1 MPITRSIFIISLAV
15 AGAIGAGLMALVEPS
30 HGKTVERHVTV
41 VQAAAQETNLG
52 LSAQQIY
59 KREAPGVV
67 VVTDTQGQKVVNPL
81 DPFGAPTTENASVL
95 GSGFVISKN
104 GDILTNAHV
113 VLGGKNVRV
122 GFSNGQTFP
131 ATVVGTDPS
140 TDVAVVKVN
149 VPPRVLHPLPLGN
162 SAKVQPGS
170 PVVAIG
176 NPLGQDRTITSGI
189 VSAVSRQIQSLKQ
202 GVSIYG
208 AIQTDAA
215 INHGNSGGPLI
226 DADGQVIG
234 ITSQIL
240 TGSQS
245 ESAGSIGIGFAIP
258 INTAKQIAQELI
270 DNGKATHTYL
280 GIEGV
285 ELSSQLTNAL
295 NLKLPYGV
303 LITKV
308 VPGSPA
314 AKAGLKGGT
323 TTATINGQ
331 PLPLGGDVITAV
343 DGHPIKNFGTL
354 VQTIA
359 HKHSGDTI
367 SLTVYRGTTARTVTV
382 TLANETS

>member
-1 MPITRSIFIISLAV
+1 MAITRPIFIISLAV
-15 AGAIGAGLMALVEPS
+15 AAAIGAGLMVLVEPG

-95 GSGFVISKN
+95 GSGFVFSKS

-140 TDVAVVKVN
+140 TDVAVVKVS
-149 VPPRVLHPLPLGN
+149 VPPALLHPLPLGN

-226 DADGQVIG
+226 DADGEVIG

-314 AKAGLKGGT
+314 AKAGLEAGT

-343 DGHPIKNFGTL
+343 DGHPIRDFGTL

-367 SLTVYRGTTARTVTV
+367 SLTVYRGATPRTVTV

>member
-1 MPITRSIFIISLAV
+1 MAITRPIFIISLAV
-15 AGAIGAGLMALVEPS
+15 AGAIGAGLMVLVEPG
-30 HGKTVERHVTV
+30 HGRTVERHVTV

-81 DPFGAPTTENASVL
+81 DPFGAPTTQNASVL
-95 GSGFVISKN
+95 GSGFVISKS

-140 TDVAVVKVN
+140 TDVAVVKVS
-149 VPPRVLHPLPLGN
+149 VPRALLHPLPLGN
-162 SAKVQPGS
+162 SSKVQPGS

-258 INTAKQIAQELI
+258 INTARQIAQELI
-270 DNGKATHTYL
+270 NNGKATHTYL

-303 LITKV
+303 LITKI

-314 AKAGLKGGT
+314 AKAGLKAGT

-343 DGHPIKNFGTL
+343 DGHPIKDFGTL

-367 SLTVYRGTTARTVTV
+367 SLTVYRGATPRTVTV